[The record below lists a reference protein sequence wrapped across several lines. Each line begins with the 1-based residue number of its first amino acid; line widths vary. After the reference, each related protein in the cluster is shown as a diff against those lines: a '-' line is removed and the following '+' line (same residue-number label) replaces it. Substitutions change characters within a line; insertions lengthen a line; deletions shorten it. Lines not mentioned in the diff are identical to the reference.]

1 MNRLLVIALA
11 SAVSIAY
18 GYKARVDFDHATSF
32 GNYKTY
38 TWAQMPDS
46 ADEQGS
52 FPNQLM
58 RDRITGFIEEAL
70 AARKL
75 KRVPSGGDLQV
86 NYKVTVEAEPEFTTF
101 GNGFGPGGGPGWGW
115 DSGWNWG
122 TGISTTT
129 VQTYYS
135 GTLMVNVVDA
145 TRNKLVFQGTSTQ
158 DLSSK
163 PEKNTKRL
171 CKAVNDIFEKYPPR
185 P

>member
-1 MNRLLVIALA
+1 MNRSIVVLLA

-18 GYKARVDFDHATSF
+18 GYKARVDFDHGASF

-38 TWAQMPDS
+38 TWAQMPDA

-75 KRVPSGGDLQV
+75 KRVPSGGDLQIS
-86 NYKVTVEAEPEFTTF
+86 YQLRVEEQPEYTTF
-101 GNGFGPGGGPGWGW
+101 GNGFGPVGPGWGW
-115 DSGWNWG
+115 DPGWNWG
-122 TGISTTT
+122 TGFSTTT
-129 VQTYYS
+129 MQTFYS
-135 GTLMVNVVDA
+135 GTLTINLQDA
-145 TRNKLVFQGTSTQ
+145 TRKKLVFQGSSTQ
-158 DLSSK
+158 DISSK
-163 PEKNTKRL
+163 PEKNTKRF
-171 CKAVNDIFEKYPPR
+171 CKAVNDIFDNYPPR